1 MDYTQKERHAIKK
14 KAKELAT
21 VLGDDF
27 SDLENQSKDMQTEF
41 FKDYAEKANNR
52 ILQKLI
58 DKKIKLTDEQ
68 QEEHQTK
75 TFDTASHTLSS
86 HPSHQEHIEDKEI
99 EQHS

>member
-1 MDYTQKERHAIKK
+1 MAYTHKERLDIKK

-21 VLGDDF
+21 ILGDDF

-58 DKKIKLTDEQ
+58 DKNIKFTDKE

-75 TFDTASHTLSS
+75 TFDATSHTLSS
-86 HPSHQEHIEDKEI
+86 PPSHQEESENKEI